1 MQSTPLITHP
11 LPLLPRAELCLSRP
25 WFSLRTRPCLLSKQS
40 RVWWIP
46 TPGSAAVQSEA
57 VGALHCLAGHANN
70 EVRIAAAGAIPLL
83 VALLGAHNTAV
94 VQVKAAWV
102 LRSLVCSTDN
112 KVKIAASLPW
122 WPCWALRSLQ
132 RCRRRQQRLC
142 KTFVFAMMTTA
153 ENANFESPDCQD

>member
-1 MQSTPLITHP
+1 MAAAQEHAAGALWSLAIKDDVATAGAIPPLVA
-11 LPLLPRAELCLSRP
+11 LLGA
-25 WFSLRTRPCLLSKQS
+25 
-40 RVWWIP
+40 
-46 TPGSAAVQSEA
+46 PGSAAVQSEA

-142 KTFVFAMMTTA
+142 KSFVFAMMTTA